1 MSKPRQQSKKCKRIK
16 QSTERDSVLNNKKS
30 TSERSEKPCKML
42 DNLAPNKTSENKTL
56 ISINFYIVGLGGL
69 FMFFVGMIT
78 NTLNLILLTRKSMKS
93 TTNKYLTALA
103 ICDMLVL
110 IFSTL
115 ITSNSFINDYDMATI
130 DSNGMSTVGDLLHVS
145 TGRSQL
151 IFFRGKIWNQ
161 VVGSNNSKSPVDF
174 SAVKT
179 CVIKL
184 YFDLIF

>member
-1 MSKPRQQSKKCKRIK
+1 MRAYNMESNGTRLSPKQQKYQKKRNQWTKDRK
-16 QSTERDSVLNNKKS
+16 AA
-30 TSERSEKPCKML
+30 KML
-42 DNLAPNKTSENKTL
+42 DLALNKTSENKTL

-69 FMFFVGMIT
+69 LMFFIGMIT

-130 DSNGMSTVGDLLHVS
+130 DSNGVSTVGDLLHVS
-145 TGRSQL
+145 TGRSL
-151 IFFRGKIWNQ
+151 E
-161 VVGSNNSKSPVDF
+161 
-174 SAVKT
+174 
-179 CVIKL
+179 IK
-184 YFDLIF
+184 